1 MENKGFMDNG
11 SQNLPPGRGQQL
23 LREKEPLVKE
33 QMHFKGRGQKEPRSN
48 CTHAKS
54 GSLENDQQFT
64 IGLIHLDRFK

>member
-1 MENKGFMDNG
+1 MDNG

-54 GSLENDQQFT
+54 GP
-64 IGLIHLDRFK
+64 GK